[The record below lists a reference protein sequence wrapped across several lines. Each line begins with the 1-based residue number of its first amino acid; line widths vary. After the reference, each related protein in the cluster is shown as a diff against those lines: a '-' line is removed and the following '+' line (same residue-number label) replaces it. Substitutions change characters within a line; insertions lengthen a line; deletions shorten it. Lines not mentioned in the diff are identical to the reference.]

1 MADETVKETKAP
13 EMTEEEIVGQLPDM
27 QLAQLRFELGC
38 SDSVCTNKAELKQQ
52 LVDAV
57 TKDNATPFYESMCA
71 EFGWSVDA
79 ALVAA
84 AKASNDV
91 ELKAIDDKLEDAEEN
106 LGDTEV
112 LDALFS
118 KCKYFTRIGDKDGA
132 LASYATIL
140 TKADMKS
147 EEKGNVKLSTSQ
159 RIQIALN
166 KLRLGMFHSD
176 SELVKQELPKAKQLV
191 ELGGDWDRRNR
202 LQVYEGVAMMTQRDF
217 KGACELFSKSVA
229 TFTCTELMTFEQL
242 VLYTVVTGILSLSRV
257 ELQEK
262 VVECA
267 EVRST
272 AGNIPFLNDLMNGI
286 YECRYKAF
294 FQAIV
299 NIDNS
304 LILNRY
310 LSRHM
315 KYIVREFRVLAYSQ
329 YLESYRSV
337 TLASSAKAFG
347 VSIEFLDKELAR
359 FIASGRLNAKIDKCA
374 GIVETNRPDAKN
386 AQYQAMI
393 KQGDLLLNRIQKLAR
408 AVNV

>member
-1 MADETVKETKAP
+1 
-13 EMTEEEIVGQLPDM
+13 
-27 QLAQLRFELGC
+27 
-38 SDSVCTNKAELKQQ
+38 
-52 LVDAV
+52 
-57 TKDNATPFYESMCA
+57 MCA

-294 FQAIV
+294 FQAIGRLLRACCRQAPLCSNHRRFGMCSQHRQQSDPQPLPLPPHEV
-299 NIDNS
+299 Y
-304 LILNRY
+304 RPG
-310 LSRHM
+310 
-315 KYIVREFRVLAYSQ
+315 VPRVG
-329 YLESYRSV
+329 V
-337 TLASSAKAFG
+337 FPVFG
-347 VSIEFLDKELAR
+347 V
-359 FIASGRLNAKIDKCA
+359 
-374 GIVETNRPDAKN
+374 VP
-386 AQYQAMI
+386 
-393 KQGDLLLNRIQKLAR
+393 
-408 AVNV
+408 